1 MKIVTATEVFLKG
14 VQDVKRKQFKDLL
27 TIIELENEYFGD
39 EDWGIE
45 SFEGNLTIDIDES
58 FFTLDGTEL
67 ATWLS
72 THAIGRFNSDKYL
85 TIEGFK

>member
-14 VQDVKRKQFKDLL
+14 IQDVKRKQFKDLL

-58 FFTLDGTEL
+58 CFTIDGFHIED
-67 ATWLS
+67 WLHR
-72 THAIGRFNSDKYL
+72 HAIGRFNSDKYL